1 MYGQADPGG
10 LINSVPKMAQHNK
23 DFTRIKGTV
32 GNKDHV
38 RAEFDANYVLN
49 DDLAVRFMGMDM
61 SRDLDQL
68 YEYSNKTGGTVELSY
83 RPTNKTQLRAHLEHM
98 NLDQNLAPGMFKS
111 TGNDQRFA
119 PNSPQDNGQF
129 VDGVFDPANPSYTLG
144 TYRNEFIYSPDAAK
158 LVPDEIIADLRL
170 NQAFADRF
178 NGDPVLDNNNNPTGD
193 FIPGSGDTTVT
204 RDDLRRIWSNPG
216 INQDDRYSVTGPDKF
231 NKRKGNIISADW
243 TQQLKDDLQFKIA
256 INNEDVDRESL
267 ARDGYSS
274 GRVIS
279 DRPLTAQEI
288 TRQTDT
294 NDFNDVDVGEV
305 DINGQIVRP
314 FDPYINTYWRRQEG
328 NTEANA
334 FKGTLLYDFELDE
347 SFIMPGP
354 SKHKALFG
362 ADLDRLQ
369 KDNREFNQI
378 QDGVELVTSDDG
390 GEYFFSSYGYP
401 ALPSR
406 SDLNKEKLYLS
417 DGFGPNSTN
426 PMAYNGRDDLMQLAR
441 ESRLDSK
448 TKSAWFALQSEFLDG
463 RLRTLVGYRYDDI
476 EVDYFDRRYKIAL
489 PKGTYTNRTIDDGTG
504 NLVNFRPETAS
515 AIIDDE
521 ANYHHL
527 SPTIGTLYWITNEV
541 GFFANYAESIQSPTE
556 IDLDPWGELLPAVT
570 GEGYEFGLRFDLF
583 DGKLN
588 GQISSFY
595 IEKENDKIVN
605 YDYRLNEVLDTPEM
619 RAQFPQYWNPANG
632 NLINDALPGK
642 RLAGDKSRAEGVE
655 LEFYYNPNRN
665 LSFIVSYAYNNL
677 DAIEIADGVNPRF
690 SEVWGQAPHN
700 ALLIGRYKFTS
711 GALKGLTV
719 GANQSFRSSSSI
731 GEWYIEESTDPIT
744 NASQGTWYEV
754 KFDPEYVTS
763 AFLNYERKLGKGRGV
778 PVLNLGLRV
787 NNLFDDTD
795 LINRNKG
802 AFHRASRQYLLSAN
816 LRF

>member
-1 MYGQADPGG
+1 
-10 LINSVPKMAQHNK
+10 MAQHNK

-49 DDLAVRFMGMDM
+49 DDLAVRVMGMDM

-98 NLDQNLAPGMFKS
+98 DLDQNLAPDMFKS
-111 TGNDQRFA
+111 TGNDNRFA
-119 PNSPQDNGQF
+119 LNSPPDEGRW
-129 VDGVFDPANPSYTLG
+129 VDGTYIAARPARSLG
-144 TYRNEFIYSPDAAK
+144 AYRNEFIYSPDA
-158 LVPDEIIADLRL
+158 VDL
-170 NQAFADRF
+170 
-178 NGDPVLDNNNNPTGD
+178 
-193 FIPGSGDTTVT
+193 IPQQVI
-204 RDDLRRIWSNPG
+204 DDLVLSDGYAQHLSNELGETVDPENVDRELLKRIYAPWASK
-216 INQDDRYSVTGPDKF
+216 DELYSVTGPDKF

-256 INNEDVDRESL
+256 INNEDVDRNSL
-267 ARDGYSS
+267 SREGYSS
-274 GRVIS
+274 NRIVSDPLPGDNNVPGNLLTRNTDGTTNNDIDIGTQDRVY
-279 DRPLTAQEI
+279 E
-288 TRQTDT
+288 
-294 NDFNDVDVGEV
+294 
-305 DINGQIVRP
+305 
-314 FDPYINTYWRRQEG
+314 PYVNTYWRRQDG

-369 KDNREFNQI
+369 KDNREFNQFKEPSNDDEFDI
-378 QDGVELVTSDDG
+378 DRSNPVTSGDG
-390 GEYFFSSYGYP
+390 GEYFFSSYGWSP
-401 ALPSR
+401 QGSGLSMR
-406 SDLNKEKLYLS
+406 SDLFKEKLYLS

-426 PMAYNGRDDLMQLAR
+426 PMAYNGRDDLMRLAR

-448 TKSAWFALQSEFLDG
+448 TKSLWFALQSEFLDG

-476 EVDYFDRRYKIAL
+476 EVDYFDRRYKIAMPRSSYINL
-489 PKGTYTNRTIDDGTG
+489 DYT
-504 NLVNFRPETAS
+504 PETAN
-515 AIIDDE
+515 ATIDDE

-527 SPTIGTLYWITNEV
+527 SPTIGALYWITNEV

-556 IDLDPWGELLPAVT
+556 IDLDPWGDLLPAVT

-605 YDYRLNEVLDTPEM
+605 YDYRLNEVLDTPEF
-619 RAQFPQYWNPANG
+619 RAEFPQYFNPDNG
-632 NLINDALPGK
+632 RLVNDALPGK

-690 SEVWGQAPHN
+690 AEVWGQAPHN

-744 NASQGTWYEV
+744 NASQGTWYKV

-802 AFHRASRQYLLSAN
+802 AFHRASRQYLLSAS